1 MLAGPLSA
9 ICIFLTH
16 LFSMATSQTAAGS
29 QATPSLDAL
38 THSRKQAAKVLSQI
52 AIAMDR
58 AETTER
64 SGQLGLT
71 RHIRTLKSTA
81 EQLQQG
87 KYRIVVLGEMYT
99 IFS

>member
-1 MLAGPLSA
+1 MVTP
-9 ICIFLTH
+9 
-16 LFSMATSQTAAGS
+16 QTATGS
-29 QATPSLDAL
+29 NANPQMANGLEAL
-38 THSRKQAAKVLSQI
+38 TQNRKQAAKVLSQI

-87 KYRIVVLGEMYT
+87 TYRIVVLGEMKRGKST
-99 IFS
+99 LINALIG